1 MPKHAKRSKKAGLP
15 PGTLIHIGQAHAEK
29 TRIHVVSYDESGF
42 FEKDAEAAEEYCTA
56 RTASGITWVNVD
68 GIQQIEL
75 FQRLGAC
82 FGLHPLVLEDIM
94 NTDQRPKMEDFGDYV
109 YIVLKMLTSNGHG
122 EIVAEQISLIL
133 GRNFLLSFRER
144 ESDIFHPIVERIR
157 NAKGLI
163 RKEGADYLAHAL
175 LDAVVDRYFGVL
187 EKREEEIDLLED
199 EVIANPTPRTLQNI
213 HILRRDLIFLRKA
226 IFPFRSV
233 ISALERGESPFFKQ
247 TSRIYLRDIYD
258 HTVHIID
265 TLETFRD
272 LATGL
277 LDIYLSSVS
286 NRMNLAMRTLTV
298 IATIFMPLT
307 FIAGLYGMNFRNMP
321 ELEWRW
327 GYPAALLLMATVG
340 ISMQVYFRRKKWL

>member
-1 MPKHAKRSKKAGLP
+1 MPKRIKRSKKAGLP
-15 PGTLIHIGQAHAEK
+15 PGTPIHIGEKRTEK
-29 TRIHVVSYDESGF
+29 TRIQLISYDESGF
-42 FEKDAEAAEEYCTA
+42 FEQEAEAAEEYCAA
-56 RTASGITWVNVD
+56 RTATGITWVNVD
-68 GIQQIEL
+68 GIHQIDL
-75 FQRLGAC
+75 LQRLGGC
-82 FGLHPLVLEDIM
+82 FGLHPLVLEDIV

-109 YIVLKMLTSNGHG
+109 YIVLKMLTTNGGG

-133 GRNFLLSFRER
+133 GQNFLLSFRER
-144 ESDIFHPIVERIR
+144 ESDIFNPIVERIR

-163 RKEGADYLAHAL
+163 RKEGADYLAHAV

-199 EVIANPTPRTLQNI
+199 EVIADPTPRTLQNI
-213 HILRRDLIFLRKA
+213 HTLRRDLIFLRKA

-233 ISALERGESPFFKQ
+233 IGALERGESPFFKQ

-307 FIAGLYGMNFRNMP
+307 FIAGLYGMNFKNMP
-321 ELEWRW
+321 ELQWRW
-327 GYPAALLLMATVG
+327 GYPAVLLLMAMVA
-340 ISMQVYFRRKKWL
+340 ISMQVYFRRKKWF

>member
-1 MPKHAKRSKKAGLP
+1 MPKFAKRSKKAGLP
-15 PGTLIHIGQAHAEK
+15 PGTLIHIGEKRSEK
-29 TRIHVVSYDESGF
+29 THIRQINYDESNF
-42 FEKDAEAAEEYCTA
+42 FDRKVEAPEQYCPTRA
-56 RTASGITWVNVD
+56 VTGITWINVD
-68 GIQQIEL
+68 GISQTEL
-75 FQRLGAC
+75 FQQLGDC

-109 YIVLKMLTSNGHG
+109 YIVLKMLSFDNHR
-122 EIVAEQISLIL
+122 EIIAEQVSLIL
-133 GRNFLLSFRER
+133 GQNFLLSFRER
-144 ESDIFHPIVERIR
+144 ESDIFNPIVERIK

-175 LDAVVDRYFGVL
+175 LDAVVDHYFVVL
-187 EKREEEIDLLED
+187 EKLEEEIDLLEE
-199 EVIANPTPRTLQNI
+199 EVIANPTPKTLNKI
-213 HILRRDLIFLRKA
+213 HHLRRELIFLRKA
-226 IFPFRSV
+226 VFPFRSV

-247 TSRIYLRDIYD
+247 ASRIYLRDIYD
-258 HTVHIID
+258 HTIHIVD

-286 NRMNLAMRTLTV
+286 NRLNAVMRILTV

-307 FIAGLYGMNFRNMP
+307 FLAGLYGMNFKYMP

-327 GYPAALLLMATVG
+327 GYPAVLLLMATVG
-340 ISMQVYFRRKKWL
+340 ISMQVYFRKKKWL

>member
-1 MPKHAKRSKKAGLP
+1 MPKFAKRSKKAGLP
-15 PGTLIHIGQAHAEK
+15 PGTLVHIGEKRSEKAHI
-29 TRIHVVSYDESGF
+29 RQINYDESNF
-42 FEKDAEAAEEYCTA
+42 FDQVAEAPEKYCPTRA
-56 RTASGITWVNVD
+56 ATGITWINVD
-68 GIQQIEL
+68 GISQTEL
-75 FQRLGAC
+75 FQQLGDC

-109 YIVLKMLTSNGHG
+109 YIVLKMLSFDSRR
-122 EIVAEQISLIL
+122 EIVAEQVSLIL
-133 GRNFLLSFRER
+133 GQNFLLSFRER
-144 ESDIFHPIVERIR
+144 ESDIFNPIVERIR

-175 LDAVVDRYFGVL
+175 LDAVVDHYFVVL
-187 EKREEEIDLLED
+187 EKLEEEIDLLEE
-199 EVIANPTPRTLQNI
+199 EVIANATPKTLQKI
-213 HILRRDLIFLRKA
+213 HRLRRELIFLRKA
-226 IFPFRSV
+226 VFPFRSV

-247 TSRIYLRDIYD
+247 ASRIYLRDIYD
-258 HTVHIID
+258 HTIHIVD

-286 NRMNLAMRTLTV
+286 NRLNAVMRILTV

-307 FIAGLYGMNFRNMP
+307 FLAGLYGMNFKYMP

-327 GYPAALLLMATVG
+327 GYPAVLLLMLTVG
-340 ISMQVYFRRKKWL
+340 ISMQVYFRKKKWL